1 MGFRGDVDATLQ
13 ERIERIASDERRG
26 AGRLIRDALETVA
39 AAVEDG
45 EDALETAQTLVA
57 ARPAVPAI
65 AGAVGR
71 VVAPAR
77 HPEQVIEEARALLA
91 ATDRAP
97 RAIAVL
103 LENDLSGGVMTH
115 SASATVREAV
125 LHARPDRLVCTVS
138 EPEGEGRD
146 FAEQLRAEGLA
157 VDLVADSDAAHAVE
171 TVGLVLLGADTVFR
185 DGAVANKAGTEG
197 LAEAAKKAGVRV
209 VVAAEVIK
217 LAPVEGR
224 DPGIERLDLTPPDLI
239 DAVATEEGLF
249 PPHEIA
255 SLVDRTP
262 FLQDGWAL
270 LRRKPS

>member
-1 MGFRGDVDATLQ
+1 VDVTLQ
-13 ERIERIASDERRG
+13 ERIERIAGDERRG

-39 AAVEDG
+39 AAVEGG
-45 EDALETAQTLVA
+45 EDALETARMLMA
-57 ARPAVPAI
+57 ARPTVPAI

-77 HPEQVIEEARALLA
+77 LPEQVVEEAHALLA

-103 LENDLSGGVMTH
+103 LESDLSGGVMTH

-125 LHARPDRLVCTVS
+125 LHARPERLVCTVS
-138 EPEGEGRD
+138 EPEGEGRS
-146 FAEQLRAEGLA
+146 FADELRTEGLA
-157 VDLVADSDAAHAVE
+157 VDLVADEDAAHAVQ

-185 DGAVANKAGTEG
+185 DGAVANKAGTEA
-197 LAEAAKKAGVRV
+197 LAEAAKDARVRV

-217 LAPVEGR
+217 LAPVDGR
-224 DPGIERLDLTPPDLI
+224 DPGIERLDLTPADLI

-249 PPHEIA
+249 PPGEIA

-262 FLQDGWAL
+262 FLRDGWTL
-270 LRRKPS
+270 LRGSPA

>member
-1 MGFRGDVDATLQ
+1 MDEALQ
-13 ERIERIASDERRG
+13 EQIERIARDRRRG

-39 AAVEDG
+39 GAVERG
-45 EDALETAQTLVA
+45 EDALETARALMA
-57 ARPAVPAI
+57 ARPTVPAI

-77 HPEQVIEEARALLA
+77 LPEQVVEEASALLA

-97 RAIAVL
+97 RTIAVL
-103 LENDLSGGVMTH
+103 LENDVSGGVMTH

-157 VDLVADSDAAHAVE
+157 VDLVADADAAHAVE

-185 DGAVANKAGTEG
+185 DGAVANKAGTES
-197 LAEAAKKAGVRV
+197 LAEAANEAGARV
-209 VVAAEVIK
+209 VVAAELIK
-217 LAPVEGR
+217 LVPVDGR

-239 DAVATEEGLF
+239 DTIVTEEGLF

-262 FLQDGWAL
+262 FLRDGWAL
-270 LRRKPS
+270 LRG